1 MPRKSKKSKKAPPA
15 RRLGITTL
23 TRLLRERTVA
33 AVPIPR
39 RLKRVEA
46 LLVPH
51 KDAGRVRKFY
61 KTKNNPNRSDAAYV
75 TLLSSTDPETIKQT
89 LRKLGKGGEG
99 AIRASLAAS
108 YVTRSGQLNIT
119 GTTRFHAGDDGA
131 VEQALR
137 DLHKKLAPGG
147 SKGGIQ
153 RNAESVKAVMIQ
165 LTFSKSQWNNRSKTQ
180 GKVVGVPP
188 VAKRKPKRKTKRA
201 RSR

>member
-1 MPRKSKKSKKAPPA
+1 MP
-15 RRLGITTL
+15 T
-23 TRLLRERTVA
+23 
-33 AVPIPR
+33 PR
-39 RLKRVEA
+39 RLRRKEA
-46 LLVPH
+46 KLVPH
-51 KDAGRVRKFY
+51 KDAGKVRKFF
-61 KTKNNPNRSDAAYV
+61 KTKTKPKRSDAAYV
-75 TLLSSTDPETIKQT
+75 TLLSSTDPEVIKQT
-89 LRKLGKGGEG
+89 LRKLGKGGES

-108 YVTRSGQLNIT
+108 YVTGSGQVNLT

-153 RNAESVKAVMIQ
+153 RNAKSVKAVMIQ

-188 VAKRKPKRKTKRA
+188 IDKRKPKRKTKRA
-201 RSR
+201 RKR